1 MLYDEALRKDYN
13 ELLESAIEKLREKT
27 GLTDFSAGSVARSI
41 LEVVYDD
48 IYLLY
53 NDLATVATKYFLP
66 NATGQYLDEL
76 SKLFGMERL
85 PGESDT
91 NFRYRIS
98 RWTQDKAKAN
108 ETAIRFACLS
118 VEGVHDIIIKKY
130 VRGTGTFD
138 VYVITDDP
146 QTPQHIL
153 DEVQRKIDETQ
164 AIGIDGKAV
173 APKPKE
179 IDLRIQYTYYANVNE
194 EDKINIRHEAETRL
208 REYLNN
214 LPLGSDIIINRIINL
229 LMDVDRNKIKNVEIT
244 RMFIN
249 KREVIVGNK
258 TSYWDERIVPANITI
273 N

>member
-130 VRGTGTFD
+130 VRVPEPLMSMSSQMTHR
-138 VYVITDDP
+138 P
-146 QTPQHIL
+146 P
-153 DEVQRKIDETQ
+153 
-164 AIGIDGKAV
+164 
-173 APKPKE
+173 
-179 IDLRIQYTYYANVNE
+179 
-194 EDKINIRHEAETRL
+194 NIYLMRS
-208 REYLNN
+208 REK
-214 LPLGSDIIINRIINL
+214 
-229 LMDVDRNKIKNVEIT
+229 LMRP
-244 RMFIN
+244 RQ
-249 KREVIVGNK
+249 
-258 TSYWDERIVPANITI
+258 SA
-273 N
+273 

>member
-1 MLYDEALRKDYN
+1 
-13 ELLESAIEKLREKT
+13 
-27 GLTDFSAGSVARSI
+27 
-41 LEVVYDD
+41 
-48 IYLLY
+48 
-53 NDLATVATKYFLP
+53 
-66 NATGQYLDEL
+66 
-76 SKLFGMERL
+76 
-85 PGESDT
+85 
-91 NFRYRIS
+91 
-98 RWTQDKAKAN
+98 KAN

-208 REYLNN
+208 REYFNN

-249 KREVIVGNK
+249 KREVI
-258 TSYWDERIVPANITI
+258 
-273 N
+273 